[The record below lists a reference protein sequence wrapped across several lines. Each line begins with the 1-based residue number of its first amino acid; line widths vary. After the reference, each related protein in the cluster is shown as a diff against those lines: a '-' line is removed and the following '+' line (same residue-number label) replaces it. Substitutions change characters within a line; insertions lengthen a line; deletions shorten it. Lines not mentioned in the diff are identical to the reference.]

1 VDLFIQKSRNIINKK
16 MVGFSFKVYQGQRF
30 ISVIVNNN
38 MVGFRFGE
46 FIKTRKLHVYKK
58 KK

>member
-1 VDLFIQKSRNIINKK
+1 

-46 FIKTRKLHVYKK
+46 FIKTRKFYTPTRKK
-58 KK
+58 NKCVKKLMH

>member
-1 VDLFIQKSRNIINKK
+1 